1 MAATSVLR
9 VGALLVARGHDLWS
23 AVRHTRFCRHV
34 LHAVIVTACAHV
46 GTCLRAH
53 SFGVSPV
60 HSSALGD
67 MGGESRSDDLDEL
80 RRQVD
85 ALRQLVCSVGPMG
98 HDVT

>member
-1 MAATSVLR
+1 
-9 VGALLVARGHDLWS
+9 
-23 AVRHTRFCRHV
+23 
-34 LHAVIVTACAHV
+34 
-46 GTCLRAH
+46 LRAH

-85 ALRQLVCSVGPMG
+85 ALRQLVCSVGPTG